1 MNLPLIITVAIV
13 TDTAETQLLRS
24 LRLTYA
30 ASNTFFFKILA
41 CYFYATAYLIAE
53 GCYLITFFPLNAS
66 LWMGEGRGG
75 GGVKGSTCLPLASL
89 LFSNKVGSCRLTIH
103 RS

>member
-30 ASNTFFFKILA
+30 ASNTFFFLNPSLLLL
-41 CYFYATAYLIAE
+41 CHCLSDSRGLLSYNF
-53 GCYLITFFPLNAS
+53 FFPS
-66 LWMGEGRGG
+66 MRHCGWGREEEEEE
-75 GGVKGSTCLPLASL
+75 
-89 LFSNKVGSCRLTIH
+89 
-103 RS
+103 